1 MPLDKIV
8 HLSVFIQEHMEPI
21 LQAWEEFART
31 IEPTEGAMDTKAL
44 RDHAAQML
52 MDIVIDLDTP
62 QTKRE
67 QAEKSKGRGPQSGHE
82 TAAQTHAVLRMSS
95 GFSIQQ
101 LSAEYRALRASV
113 LQLWVAE
120 SKKGVVDINPEE
132 IIRFNEA
139 IDQALNE
146 SVVRYA
152 ELVGQAQNMFLAILG
167 HDLLNPIGTTISGA
181 TCLMKASDID
191 SRYAAIAK
199 RMCIGGE
206 RMHRLVSDLIDY
218 TRSHLG
224 SGLPLVRKQ
233 TGVVEICS
241 NIVDEM
247 RISHPERTIEFSA
260 VGQLDGNYDEGRIAQ
275 AISNLLGNALQHGS
289 KTDPVVLKAFAD
301 AADVVVTVTSQGP
314 PIVEDHLES
323 IFNPLVRFAESETPA
338 YSPETSLGIGLYIAR
353 EVVNAHGGAI
363 DAHSSL
369 ASGTTFTI
377 RLPRTFPCA
386 PAPLN

>member
-1 MPLDKIV
+1 
-8 HLSVFIQEHMEPI
+8 MEPI

-31 IEPTEGAMDTKAL
+31 IEPAEKAMDSTAL

-52 MDIVIDLDTP
+52 MEIVIDLDTP
-62 QTKRE
+62 QTTRE
-67 QAEKSKGRGPQSGHE
+67 QAEKSKGHGPQSGHE

-152 ELVGQAQNMFLAILG
+152 NLVGQAQNMFLAILG

-181 TCLMKASDID
+181 TYLMEATDID
-191 SRYAAIAK
+191 SQYVAIAR
-199 RMCIGGE
+199 RMCISGE
-206 RMHRLVSDLIDY
+206 RMNLLVNDLIDY
-218 TRSHLG
+218 TRTHIG
-224 SGLPLVRKQ
+224 QELPLVPKPANA
-233 TGVVEICS
+233 GEICK

-247 RISHPERTIEFSA
+247 RTSHPERTIEFAA
-260 VGQLDGNYDEGRIAQ
+260 VGQLDVVWDEGRIAQ

-289 KTDPVVLKAFAD
+289 KADPVVLKAFAD
-301 AADVVVTVTSQGP
+301 AAEVIVTITNQGP
-314 PIVEDHLES
+314 PISEENLES
-323 IFNPLVRFAESETPA
+323 IFNPLVRFAENKTPA

-353 EVVNAHGGAI
+353 KVVNAHGGTI
-363 DAHSSL
+363 DVHSSL
-369 ASGTTFTI
+369 ASGTTFAVH
-377 RLPRTFPCA
+377 LPRALP
-386 PAPLN
+386 